1 MLWLGDYFLKNHL
14 CIYFACLRWCLLIC
28 LYSINVKKAEPIGP
42 KFCEDLTWLR
52 PWKVNKL
59 SKFQKFVIKS
69 FLIVKILKMR
79 KKNVMKSANVLLFF
93 LLYKEKKSW
102 NRRSSQPS
110 TYTSRVTNVV
120 NAAKIWRRRSESVS
134 QLNYSAFNYFLR
146 WWLRRCTPV
155 QSLREREITSC
166 PFARTWRELK
176 PRNGSQRYFC
186 SFIKIMKRVW
196 FRV

>member
-1 MLWLGDYFLKNHL
+1 MWKFKKCAKKMLWN
-14 CIYFACLRWCLLIC
+14 
-28 LYSINVKKAEPIGP
+28 PQT
-42 KFCEDLTWLR
+42 FCC
-52 PWKVNKL
+52 
-59 SKFQKFVIKS
+59 
-69 FLIVKILKMR
+69 
-79 KKNVMKSANVLLFF
+79 FF